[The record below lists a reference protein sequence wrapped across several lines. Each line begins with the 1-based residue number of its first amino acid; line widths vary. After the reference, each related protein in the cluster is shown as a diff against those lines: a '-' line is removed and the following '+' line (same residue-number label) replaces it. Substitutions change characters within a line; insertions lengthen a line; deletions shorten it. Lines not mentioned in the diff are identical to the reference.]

1 MNTFVHGFIFR
12 INMKLSDIL
21 QDIIFPPNCIICG
34 KYLGLGTRPLICS
47 SCEEQYS
54 AFNGNCSRCGS
65 TFDFSGAMPLCHTC
79 RSARHPFDG
88 VISAYFYKDGVRRTI
103 IEHKFSFYRNH
114 SIIFAG
120 SLNSALEKLFGEE
133 KPDFIVS
140 VPPDKKRLNTRG
152 YDPVFEIAS
161 ALSKLSDIPFRYD
174 ILEKI
179 KSTPNQSLLAYR
191 ARLKNVRGCFKVTDK
206 DAVKGKNI
214 LLIDDVFTTGAT
226 CGECAKMLKKAGAA
240 YVLAVTVSISERFK
254 K

>member
-140 VPPDKKRLNTRG
+140 VPPDKKRLNARG

-179 KSTPNQSLLAYR
+179 KSTPNH
-191 ARLKNVRGCFKVTDK
+191 
-206 DAVKGKNI
+206 KGKNI

-226 CGECAKMLKKAGAA
+226 CRECSKILKKAGAA